1 MTDKISPS
9 SLNAPGS
16 LTTEASTIPL
26 SVQENRLLLLSN
38 QARDH
43 IKVVV
48 EHVLIHE
55 QDTPMAKAVWTWIV
69 TLGTLA
75 WDVSG
80 SAISLLAM
88 REFRAGKILSRA
100 LVDYGVRLE
109 YYAHKPDKALED
121 FINAPNCLRKFIRP
135 GESLYQNEPDWPS
148 LQQFLAG
155 DDSLIR
161 RQTRQMMERNL
172 AAVEEPARVSQL
184 IAYAYDREYGI
195 GSALVHGNQGC
206 MWDVFGDLTGQAK
219 HHQWQSRG
227 VHLQTLALDIA
238 QGLLGVARG
247 LAIITQQTEEYE
259 RLFHEMQTVLKATP
273 VSA

>member
-121 FINAPNCLRKFIRP
+121 FISPVGTGIAARPPVRSEHARFAHSAP
-135 GESLYQNEPDWPS
+135 
-148 LQQFLAG
+148 
-155 DDSLIR
+155 
-161 RQTRQMMERNL
+161 
-172 AAVEEPARVSQL
+172 
-184 IAYAYDREYGI
+184 
-195 GSALVHGNQGC
+195 
-206 MWDVFGDLTGQAK
+206 
-219 HHQWQSRG
+219 
-227 VHLQTLALDIA
+227 
-238 QGLLGVARG
+238 LLG
-247 LAIITQQTEEYE
+247 I
-259 RLFHEMQTVLKATP
+259 
-273 VSA
+273 

>member
-100 LVDYGVRLE
+100 LVDYGVRLDITRISPIKRWKISLMHRT
-109 YYAHKPDKALED
+109 ASVSSLDLVRAC
-121 FINAPNCLRKFIRP
+121 IRTSQTGLRFNNF
-135 GESLYQNEPDWPS
+135 LQATTPS
-148 LQQFLAG
+148 YGA
-155 DDSLIR
+155 R
-161 RQTRQMMERNL
+161 RVR
-172 AAVEEPARVSQL
+172 
-184 IAYAYDREYGI
+184 
-195 GSALVHGNQGC
+195 
-206 MWDVFGDLTGQAK
+206 
-219 HHQWQSRG
+219 
-227 VHLQTLALDIA
+227 
-238 QGLLGVARG
+238 
-247 LAIITQQTEEYE
+247 
-259 RLFHEMQTVLKATP
+259 
-273 VSA
+273 